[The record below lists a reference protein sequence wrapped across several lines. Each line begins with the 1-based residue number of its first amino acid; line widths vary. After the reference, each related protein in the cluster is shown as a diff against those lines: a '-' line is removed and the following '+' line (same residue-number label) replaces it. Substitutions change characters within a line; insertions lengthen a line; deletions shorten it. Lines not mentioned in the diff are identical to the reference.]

1 MAEYPFYLLRKSS
14 LVYVKKKKKVGWG
27 EMNIKLRQ
35 RIRQALKLVGSDSDY
50 CKWAAL
56 LVLSF

>member
-27 EMNIKLRQ
+27 EMNIKLR
-35 RIRQALKLVGSDSDY
+35 
-50 CKWAAL
+50 
-56 LVLSF
+56 